1 MPVARPVVFTPAAGA
16 EVAEAQ
22 AWYEAQAPGLGVRF
36 RAELEAA
43 VQRLAANP
51 EGFPVVLRDV
61 RRARL
66 RRFPYGLFYRV
77 RPDALV
83 VLACFHARRDPRRWQ
98 ERV

>member
-1 MPVARPVVFTPAAGA
+1 LPVARPVVFTPAARA

-22 AWYEAQAPGLGVRF
+22 AWYEAQAPGLGGLF
-36 RAELEAA
+36 RAELDAA

-51 EGFPVVLRDV
+51 EGFPAVLRDV

-66 RRFPYGLFYRV
+66 HRFPYGLFYRIL
-77 RPDALV
+77 PDSLV

-98 ERV
+98 GRL